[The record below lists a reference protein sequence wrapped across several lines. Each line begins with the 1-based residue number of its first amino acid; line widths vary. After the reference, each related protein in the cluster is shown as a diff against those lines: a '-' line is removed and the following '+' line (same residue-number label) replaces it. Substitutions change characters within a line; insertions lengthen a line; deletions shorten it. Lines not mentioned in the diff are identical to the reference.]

1 MSRFN
6 RLSNSL
12 FVGSLISI
20 ALVNF
25 SFKATSGH
33 GQYYSDDQI
42 LKVILMTDTLRG
54 LGKND
59 RALALAEEAEKSAKK
74 SKNIELQ
81 AMALNR
87 QGKALMATNKRADQ
101 KFEKSNELLNKSGST
116 NSKLSQFEKG
126 SKSTGGY

>member
-42 LKVILMTDTLRG
+42 LKVILMTDTLRSSVKMIV
-54 LGKND
+54 LSHWLKRLKNQ
-59 RALALAEEAEKSAKK
+59 LKIQ
-74 SKNIELQ
+74 NIELQ

-87 QGKALMATNKRADQ
+87 QGKALMAMNKRADQ
-101 KFEKSNELLNKSGST
+101 NLKKQRIAK
-116 NSKLSQFEKG
+116 
-126 SKSTGGY
+126 